1 LTSLFI
7 NDKNSRKLTQSKEQ
21 PMSEQNKSVVN
32 QAYSNFK
39 TGNIVGLL
47 DLMAD
52 DVNWTLPEMEGVP
65 FAGTRTGRASVGEF
79 FATVNSTQESLTF
92 EPRELIADGDK
103 VVALGRYQWR
113 VKSNSREFGG
123 DFAHVFTIR
132 EGKVVEFNE
141 YMDTAACRDAHQ
153 KAMSA

>member
-1 LTSLFI
+1 
-7 NDKNSRKLTQSKEQ
+7 
-21 PMSEQNKSVVN
+21 MSEQNKEIVN

-39 TGNIVGLL
+39 TGNINGLL

-52 DVNWTLPEMEGVP
+52 DVNWTLPQMEGVP
-65 FAGTRTGRASVGEF
+65 FAGTRAGRDAVAEF
-79 FATVNSTQESLTF
+79 FQSVNSTQESLRF
-92 EPRELIADGDK
+92 EPRELIAEGDK
-103 VVALGRYQWR
+103 VVALGSYQWR
-113 VKSNSREFGG
+113 VKANSREFGG

-132 EGKVVEFNE
+132 DGKVVAFNE

>member
-1 LTSLFI
+1 
-7 NDKNSRKLTQSKEQ
+7 
-21 PMSEQNKSVVN
+21 MSEQNKEIVN

-39 TGNIVGLL
+39 TGNINGLL

-52 DVNWTLPEMEGVP
+52 DVNWTLPQMEGVP
-65 FAGTRTGRASVGEF
+65 FAGTRTGRDSVGEF
-79 FATVNSTQESLTF
+79 FQSVNSTQESLRF
-92 EPRELIADGDK
+92 EPRELIAEGDK
-103 VVALGRYQWR
+103 VVALGNYQWR
-113 VKSNSREFGG
+113 VKANAHEFGG

-132 EGKVVEFNE
+132 DGKIVAFNE